1 MDMIRTAAYLLAVLS
16 VLVIAHEWGHYI
28 VAKLCKMRV
37 DDFSLFFGPRLIHL
51 GTRNGTEYNIRSVP
65 LGGFV
70 KIAGMEPEDLT
81 NGSMTLRVNGKGVF
95 LIGLNE
101 ASVAAIDADLVSET
115 VRSTVEQAVSSDGK
129 LLDQGRE
136 DLNDLLL
143 TTGINAEEQKYI
155 QAVLDA
161 ENYTPDPNGYN
172 QKPLWQRAAVIFAGP
187 FVSLAFAYLIF
198 CVMGFTLGLPDDV
211 TQDNTIESIRAT
223 TSGKRP
229 ADVAGLKPGDKI
241 VQIDDKPINDGKSM
255 VEAIHAGLGKSL
267 NVTVLRGN
275 ERLTKVVTPDAGPLD
290 EEVNGK
296 VVHRMAGFIGIAPH
310 LNYHWKHYTPLAAIK
325 RGTEIVQT
333 QVIMTFKGLF
343 SKQVSENAGGIIR
356 IAGQIH
362 EDSKEGPRQ
371 VLLTA
376 ALLSLS
382 LGIFNLFPIPILD
395 GGHLMLLAWE
405 GLRRRKLSSKE
416 VYTAQLVGISII
428 GVLFVLVM
436 YNDIMHVF
444 VHRR

>member
-16 VLVIAHEWGHYI
+16 VLVIAHEWGHFI

-37 DDFSLFFGPRLIHL
+37 DDFSLFFGPRLVRL
-51 GTRNGTEYNIRSVP
+51 GKVNGTEYNIRSIP

-81 NGSMTLRVNGKGVF
+81 NGSTTLPVNGKGVF
-95 LIGLNE
+95 LIGLDE
-101 ASVAAIDADLVSET
+101 ALVAAVDADLVSPR

-129 LLDQGRE
+129 LLDQGRD

-143 TTGINAEEQKYI
+143 TTGINAEEQKYV
-155 QAVLDA
+155 QAALNA

-172 QKPLWQRAAVIFAGP
+172 QKPLWQRAATIFAGP
-187 FVSLAFAYLIF
+187 FVSFAFGYLIF
-198 CVMGFTLGLPDDV
+198 CVMGFTMGLPDDV
-211 TQDNTIESIRAT
+211 TAYNTIDAITA
-223 TSGKRP
+223 KKP
-229 ADVAGLKPGDKI
+229 AAVAGLKPGDKI
-241 VQIDDKPINDGKSM
+241 VQIDDKPITNGKTM
-255 VEAIHAGLGKSL
+255 VEAIHAGLGRTL
-267 NVTVLRGN
+267 NITVLRGS
-275 ERLTKVVTPDAGPLD
+275 ERLTKAVTPYAGPYD
-290 EEVNGK
+290 DEVNGK
-296 VVHRMAGFIGIAPH
+296 VVRKTVGFIGISPH
-310 LNYHWKHYTPLAAIK
+310 LQYHWKQYSPIAAVK
-325 RGTEIVQT
+325 RGTEIVET

-343 SKQVSENAGGIIR
+343 SKQVGENAGGIIR

-376 ALLSLS
+376 ATLSLS
-382 LGIFNLFPIPILD
+382 LGIINLFPIPILD

-444 VHRR
+444 VHRG

>member
-1 MDMIRTAAYLLAVLS
+1 MDIIRTAVYLLAVLS

-37 DDFSLFFGPRLIHL
+37 DDFSLFFGPRLIRL

-81 NGSMTLRVNGKGVF
+81 SGSMTLRVNGKGVF

-143 TTGINAEEQKYI
+143 TTGINGEEQKYI

-161 ENYTPDPNGYN
+161 ENYTPDPDGYN
-172 QKPLWQRAAVIFAGP
+172 QKSLGQRASVIFAGP
-187 FVSLAFAYLIF
+187 FVSLAFAFLIF

-211 TQDNTIESIRAT
+211 TTDNTID
-223 TSGKRP
+223 GLVPKKP
-229 ADVAGLKPGDKI
+229 AAAAGLKLGDKV
-241 VQIDDKPINDGKSM
+241 VQIDEKTITDGKSM
-255 VEAIHAGLGKSL
+255 VETIHAGLGRSL
-267 NVTVLRGN
+267 NITVIRGS
-275 ERLTKVVTPDAGPLD
+275 ERLTKVVTPYAGPLD
-290 EEVNGK
+290 EEVDGK
-296 VVHRMAGFIGIAPH
+296 LVHRTAGFIGIIPH
-310 LNYHWKHYTPLAAIK
+310 FKYHWKHYSPIAAIK
-325 RGTEIVQT
+325 RGTEIVQV
-333 QVIMTFKGLF
+333 QVIGTFRSLF
-343 SKQVSENAGGIIR
+343 SKQVSENAGGIIK

-376 ALLSLS
+376 AMLSLS

-436 YNDIMHVF
+436 YNDIMHV
-444 VHRR
+444 VHRG

>member
-16 VLVIAHEWGHYI
+16 VLVIAHEWGHFI

-37 DDFSLFFGPRLIHL
+37 DDFSLFFGPRLIRL

-81 NGSMTLRVNGKGVF
+81 NGSTTLRVNGKGVF
-95 LIGLNE
+95 LIGLDE
-101 ASVAAIDADLVSET
+101 ARVAEIDADLISTT

-155 QAVLDA
+155 QAALDA

-172 QKPLWQRAAVIFAGP
+172 QKPLWQRASVIFAGP
-187 FVSLAFAYLIF
+187 FVSFAFGYLLF
-198 CVMGFTLGLPDDV
+198 CVMGFTLGLPDDY
-211 TQDNTIESIRAT
+211 TTTNTIDAIIA
-223 TSGKRP
+223 KKP
-229 ADVAGLKPGDKI
+229 AAAAGLKPGDKI
-241 VQIDDKPINDGKSM
+241 VQIDDKPIADGKSM
-255 VEAIHAGLGKSL
+255 VQAIHAGLGRTL
-267 NVTVLRGN
+267 TLTVLRGS
-275 ERLTKVVTPDAGPLD
+275 ERLIKSVTPESGPYD
-290 EEVNGK
+290 TEVDGK
-296 VVHRMAGFIGIAPH
+296 VVHKTGGLIGIQPH
-310 LNYHWKHYTPLAAIK
+310 PQYHWKQYSPIAAIK
-325 RGTEIVQT
+325 RGTEIVQI
-333 QVIMTFKGLF
+333 QVIMTFKGIF

-376 ALLSLS
+376 AMLSLS
-382 LGIFNLFPIPILD
+382 LGIINLFPIPILD

-405 GLRRRKLSSKE
+405 GLRRRKLSTKE

-444 VHRR
+444 VHRG

>member
-16 VLVIAHEWGHYI
+16 VLVIAHEWGHFI

-37 DDFSLFFGPRLIHL
+37 DDFSLFFGPRLIRL

-81 NGSMTLRVNGKGVF
+81 NGSTTLRVNGKGVF
-95 LIGLNE
+95 LIGLDE
-101 ASVAAIDADLVSET
+101 ARVSEIDADLVSTT

-136 DLNDLLL
+136 DLNALLL
-143 TTGINAEEQKYI
+143 PTGINAEEQKYI

-172 QKPLWQRAAVIFAGP
+172 QKPLWQRAATIAAGP
-187 FVSLAFAYLIF
+187 FVSLLFGYLLF
-198 CVMGFTLGLPDDV
+198 CIMGVTVGLPYDGKNY
-211 TQDNTIESIRAT
+211 NTIDAIVAKKPAARA
-223 TSGKRP
+223 GI
-229 ADVAGLKPGDKI
+229 KPGDKI
-241 VQIDDKPINDGKSM
+241 VQIDDKIITDGKGM
-255 VEAIHAGLGKSL
+255 VDAIHAGLGKSL
-267 NVTVLRGN
+267 TIILLRDN
-275 ERLTKVVTPDAGPLD
+275 TRLTKVVVPEAGQISD
-290 EEVNGK
+290 VVDGK
-296 VVHRMAGFIGIAPH
+296 PVKRTVGLIGIMPH
-310 LNYHWKHYTPLAAIK
+310 MEMLWKRYSPVTSVAV
-325 RGTEIVQT
+325 GTDLVKQL
-333 QVIMTFKGLF
+333 VVGTFAGIF
-343 SKQVSENAGGIIR
+343 SKDVGENASGIIG

-362 EDSKEGPRQ
+362 KDSKEGPRT
-371 VLLTA
+371 VAYHA
-376 ALLSLS
+376 AMLSIS
-382 LGIFNLFPIPILD
+382 LGIINLFPIPILD

-405 GLRRRKLSSKE
+405 GLRRRKLSTKE

-444 VHRR
+444 VHRG

>member
-1 MDMIRTAAYLLAVLS
+1 MEMIRTAAYVLAVLS

-37 DDFSLFFGPRLIHL
+37 DDFSLFFGPRLVRL
-51 GTRNGTEYNIRSVP
+51 GVRNGTEYNIRSVP

-81 NGSMTLRVNGKGVF
+81 SGSTTLRVNGKGVF

-115 VRSTVEQAVSSDGK
+115 VRSTVEQAISSDGK

-143 TTGINAEEQKYI
+143 TTGINSEEQKYL

-187 FVSLAFAYLIF
+187 FVSLVFAYLIF
-198 CVMGFTLGLPDDV
+198 CVMGFTTGLPDSV
-211 TQDNTIESIRAT
+211 MTNTIDAITPKKPAAVADL
-223 TSGKRP
+223 KR
-229 ADVAGLKPGDKI
+229 GDKI
-241 VQIDDKPINDGKSM
+241 VQIDDKSIVDGKGM
-255 VEAIHAGLGKSL
+255 VQAIHAGLGRSL
-267 NVTVLRGN
+267 NITVLRGG
-275 ERLTKVVTPDAGPLD
+275 ERLTKIVTPEAGPLD
-290 EEVNGK
+290 EEVDGK
-296 VVHRMAGFIGIAPH
+296 PVHTTAGFIGITPH
-310 LNYHWKHYTPLAAIK
+310 LRNYWKHYSPLASIQ
-325 RGTEIVQT
+325 RGTELVQRL
-333 QVIMTFKGLF
+333 VILTFKGIF

-356 IAGQIH
+356 ITSQIH

-376 ALLSLS
+376 GYLSLS
-382 LGIFNLFPIPILD
+382 LGIINLFPIPILD

-444 VHRR
+444 IHRS